1 MSEGSL
7 ASQDEIRWNTD
18 TECLD
23 EKENL
28 RYRKGTAWFKA
39 VDKVTVTSI
48 QCQVLR
54 GWGNI
59 RKEPEW
65 VAFKIT

>member
-28 RYRKGTAWFKA
+28 GYRKGTAWSKA
-39 VDKVTVTSI
+39 VDKVAISFI
-48 QCQVLR
+48 QC
-54 GWGNI
+54 
-59 RKEPEW
+59 
-65 VAFKIT
+65 